1 LASTDAGKAGRRTGG
16 GRQDEEVAMTWD
28 VYVSGDDR
36 SWEAGDGVAEVDGSL
51 GSESDVRR
59 QVDDVWP
66 GTTWDDRTGWV
77 EREDVVAEVVLA
89 AGDPVGSLTVAV
101 RGGSNPVQAV
111 LDLCRRSGWTP
122 LDFST
127 GRVLTVQENGYGW
140 WLELQEGAG
149 QPLEPVKPAPAPGRR
164 RWGWRR

>member
-1 LASTDAGKAGRRTGG
+1 MSAGLTGR

-36 SWEAGDGVAEVDGSL
+36 SWETGDGVAGADVSL
-51 GSESDVRR
+51 GSETDVRR

-66 GTTWDDRTGWV
+66 GATWDDRTGWV

-89 AGDPVGSLTVAV
+89 AGDPVGSLTVQV

-127 GRVLTVQENGYGW
+127 GRVLTVQENGYGR

-149 QPLEPVKPAPAPGRR
+149 QPPEPEKPAPSPGRR